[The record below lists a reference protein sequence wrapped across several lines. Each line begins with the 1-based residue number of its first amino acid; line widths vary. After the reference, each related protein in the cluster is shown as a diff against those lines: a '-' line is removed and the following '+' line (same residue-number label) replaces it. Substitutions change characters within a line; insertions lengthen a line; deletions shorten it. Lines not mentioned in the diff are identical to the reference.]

1 MRKRWIISTLA
12 ACVSVLC
19 LAVFTGGGI
28 AAAPD
33 KKAPGIVET
42 TFGWQLSGAKVVNQG
57 KTKTVKPGVITRDY
71 TVEATATST
80 TPSTP
85 VRKGTFRVKLSA
97 FSPAADMPG
106 QKAGMWYVQGKWR
119 IADDKATKKEK
130 DTRHGPAVI
139 DGIIRAELAFN
150 PAAAAGD
157 MTAAIDM
164 PSSPAAG
171 VWTVGKGL
179 FTGNERFEGA
189 LEVSAA
195 VWPDVAKTK
204 GVKK

>member
-42 TFGWQLSGAKVVNQG
+42 TFGWQLSGAKVINQG
-57 KTKTVKPGVITRDY
+57 QTKTVKPGVITRDY
-71 TVEATATST
+71 TVEATATSI

-85 VRKGTFRVKLSA
+85 VRKGTFRATLTA
-97 FSPAADMPG
+97 FSPASDMPG

-119 IADDKATKKEK
+119 ITDDSATKKEK
-130 DTRHGPAVI
+130 DARHSPAVV
-139 DGIIRAELAFN
+139 DGSISAELLFN
-150 PAAAAGD
+150 PAASAGD
-157 MTAAIDM
+157 ITASIDM

-171 VWTVGKGL
+171 VWTVGKGR
-179 FTGNERFEGA
+179 FTGNERFEGDI
-189 LEVSAA
+189 EVSAA
-195 VWPDVAKTK
+195 VWPDVAKIK